1 MKKKTFF
8 LLQLDS
14 LLGLVCIKHCFEK
27 KRLFRLYRGGIFF
40 LLVIISL
47 GINGCATTMGVQK
60 TDPRQVYEQ
69 ITISAISEDNFSKS
83 SHEVLVRHNLVEAFK
98 DNPEEVLILLHGK
111 AEQGGRRDILFAL
124 AELNYLAG
132 MRSRENQLQRSYSY
146 FFASVLYAYL
156 YLLDDTAPYD
166 PFDRRFRTAC
176 DLYNS
181 ALAQA
186 LANADGNLKITSTKV
201 HLPVGKF
208 GFTLDTAKF
217 PHDISNFEK
226 FVSAD
231 QFKVKGFS
239 QRNRDAGM
247 GAPIIAVEKK
257 KEDAPM
263 FRTSPASLFL
273 RVNCK
278 LEDVAKDTCTG
289 ILELYSTYDHTE
301 TIVDNK
307 KVPVERDLTTQ
318 LAYTIDQPYIQGVG
332 FNEFLYG
339 TSGMKTGIYPM
350 QPFEANKIPVV
361 FVHGTFSSPI
371 AWAEMINSLRSDP
384 VIAQKYQFW
393 NFFYDTGKRIGVSG
407 RELATALTNHTN
419 QLDPQGTN
427 SLLRQMVVIG
437 HSQGGLLTKM
447 IATDSGDAFVRG
459 ATGRSLAELN
469 LSKENKAF
477 IEKEATFKPLP
488 FVKRVV
494 FISTPH
500 RGSFLSKNWVRTL
513 VMKIVRLPKSVLQST
528 ANMMV
533 TLADAGVAEAMAQPF
548 INMTSLDVMSPN
560 SPVLKTLVDIPLAEG
575 ITGHSIIAIDGND
588 TPPEG
593 DDGVVKYTSA
603 HVEYVESEFIVQSGH
618 SCQGHPLVI
627 REVRRI
633 LLKHLQQ
640 NGISMAFPQRDVH
653 LDTNR
658 PLDIRVVQEEVKA
671 QSTMPLGEEK

>member
-1 MKKKTFF
+1 M
-8 LLQLDS
+8 
-14 LLGLVCIKHCFEK
+14 
-27 KRLFRLYRGGIFF
+27 YRGGIF
-40 LLVIISL
+40 LLFVIVSFGIS
-47 GINGCATTMGVQK
+47 GCATTMGVQK

-69 ITISAISEDNFSKS
+69 ITISAINEDNFSKS
-83 SHEVLVRHNLVEAFK
+83 SHDVLIRYNLVDAFK
-98 DNPEEVLILLHGK
+98 DDPEEVLILLHGK

-132 MRSRENQLQRSYSY
+132 MRSRESQKQRSYSY
-146 FFASVLYAYL
+146 FFASTLYAYL
-156 YLLDDTAPYD
+156 YLFDDSAPYD

-257 KEDAPM
+257 KEGAPM
-263 FRTSPASLFL
+263 HLTFPGTLFL

-318 LAYTIDQPYIQGVG
+318 LAYALDQPNIQGLGV
-332 FNEFLYG
+332 NEFLHG
-339 TSGMKTGIYPM
+339 TGYIKTGIYPM
-350 QPFEANKIPVV
+350 QPFEAGKIPVV
-361 FVHGTFSSPI
+361 FVHGTFSSPV

-393 NFFYDTGKRIGVSG
+393 NFFYDTGKRIGLSG
-407 RELATALTNHTN
+407 RELANALTQHVN
-419 QLDPQGTN
+419 QVDPQGTN

-447 IATDSGDAFVRG
+447 IATDSGDAFVRA
-459 ATGRSLAELN
+459 ATGKTLVELDI
-469 LSKENKAF
+469 SKQDKSHLEQ
-477 IEKEATFKPLP
+477 EAVFEALP
-488 FVKRVV
+488 FVSRVV

-500 RGSFLSKNWVRTL
+500 RGSYLSKNLVRTL
-513 VMKIVRLPKSVLQST
+513 VLKLVKFPQTVLQST
-528 ANMMV
+528 ANVM
-533 TLADAGVAEAMAQPF
+533 TALTDAGVAEAMAQPF

-560 SPVLKTLVDIPLAEG
+560 SPILKIMADIPLAEG
-575 ITGHSIIAIDGND
+575 ITGHSIISIDGND

-603 HVEYVESEFIVQSGH
+603 HVEYVESEFIVRSPH
-618 SCQGHPLVI
+618 SCQSHPLTI
-627 REVRRI
+627 EEVRRI

-640 NGISMAFPQRDVH
+640 NGASLAK
-653 LDTNR
+653 
-658 PLDIRVVQEEVKA
+658 VQ
-671 QSTMPLGEEK
+671 L